1 MSHDQNDRLQDHAQ
15 VVALR
20 LFLNWSAQITGL
32 YLQQLSEDQRSL
44 ATRMMRQQVGALRAE
59 LEAMT
64 FPERDPVESDLWA
77 QVAREEFDRVATVF
91 LSRANCP

>member
-15 VVALR
+15 VVAMK
-20 LFLNWSAQITGL
+20 LFLNWSAEFARMH
-32 YLQQLSEDQRSL
+32 LQRLSEDQRTL
-44 ATRMMRQQVGALRAE
+44 ATQMMRQQVEALRVE

-77 QVAREEFDRVATVF
+77 QVAREEFDRVAIAF
-91 LSRANCP
+91 LSKATGP